1 MAEEKYDVIVVGA
14 GSTGGA
20 LAAKL
25 SENPDLSVLL
35 LEGGP
40 VYSSVDEMP
49 QELLAPAIVAAGAPG
64 HPNNWAYMGE
74 VRRGLSIPYPRGKG
88 LGGSSSINGCYY
100 IRGTRDDFDTWAKL
114 GNDMW
119 AFDKVLKYYKRM
131 ERDLDFGGD
140 AHGTDGPVPVRREPL
155 DRAPEFTTAFD
166 EGCYALGFGSDPDKN
181 DPRPEGGVGPVPLNI
196 AEGHRFGTALAY
208 LLPATGRPNLTIVGN
223 AVARRVLTE
232 KKRAVGIEATV
243 DGRPQV
249 FHGTEIVISAGALRS
264 PHLLLVSGIGPAAHL
279 REHGVDVVQDLPGVG
294 QQLTDN
300 SMVTASWDSR
310 LDLVKQIDRGTMTS
324 TLHWTAEG
332 SDLELLPMVT
342 RNSDM
347 LGVTD
352 VFARPLKAAKAMIG
366 TSPKAVTRQAR
377 ALRHAML
384 GIVVQKQESR
394 GTVTLASGDPDK
406 LPDLRWN
413 LLSEQQ
419 DYMRFRVAI
428 RVAFELFNT
437 TGLRELEASIVGLDA
452 RTVEDDKKLD
462 QWAFERVG
470 GGHPSGTCR
479 MGPASDDQAVVDQ
492 RLRVHGI
499 DGLRVAD
506 TSIFPTMTSRGPNAT
521 AMMIGEYLADIM
533 KDEAA
538 R

>member
-1 MAEEKYDVIVVGA
+1 MAGTYDVIIVGA

-25 SENPDLSVLL
+25 SEDPDLTVLL

-40 VYSSVDEMP
+40 VYSRVEDMP
-49 QELLAPAIVAAGAPG
+49 QDLLLPGLVAAGAPG

-74 VRRGLSIPYPRGKG
+74 VRPGLRLPYPRGKG

-100 IRGTRDDFDTWAKL
+100 IRGTRDDFDTWVKL
-114 GNDMW
+114 GNDEW
-119 AFDKVLKYYKRM
+119 AFDKVQPYFKRM
-131 ERDLDFGGD
+131 ERDLDFDDD
-140 AHGTDGPVPVRREPL
+140 AHGSAGPIPVMREAR
-155 DRAPEFTTAFD
+155 DRSPEFTSVFD
-166 EGCYALGFGSDPDKN
+166 EGCHALGFGDDPDKN
-181 DPRPEGGVGPVPLNI
+181 NPRPEGGVGPVPLNI
-196 AEGHRFGTALAY
+196 FEGHRVGTALGY

-232 KKRAVGIEATV
+232 KTRAVGIEAVV
-243 DGRPQV
+243 DGRRQV
-249 FHGTEIVISAGALRS
+249 FHGAEIVISAGALRS
-264 PHLLLVSGIGPAAHL
+264 PHLLMVSGIGPAEHL
-279 REHGVDVVQDLPGVG
+279 RAHGVDVVHHLPGVG
-294 QQLTDN
+294 RHMTDHP
-300 SMVTASWDSR
+300 MVSAAWDSR
-310 LDLVKQIDRGTMTS
+310 LDLVKQPDRGAMTS
-324 TLHWTAEG
+324 VLHWTDEG
-332 SDLELLPMVT
+332 SDLEVLPFVT
-342 RNSDM
+342 KNSDM

-352 VFARPLKAAKAMIG
+352 VFSRPVKAAKAMLG

-384 GIVVQKQESR
+384 GIVVEKQESR
-394 GTVTLASGDPDK
+394 GGVTLVSGDPDQ

-413 LLSEQQ
+413 LLTEPK
-419 DYMRFRVAI
+419 DYVRFRAAI

-437 TGLRELEASIVGLDA
+437 SGMREIGASIVGLDA
-452 RTVEDDKKLD
+452 RTVGDDKKLD
-462 QWAFERVG
+462 QWACDHVV
-470 GGHPSGTCR
+470 GGHPSSTCR

-506 TSIFPTMTSRGPNAT
+506 TSIFPSMTSRGPNAT

-533 KDEAA
+533 KNEAA